1 MRSKIAEKNAN
12 HLLQIVLFF
21 HLFFDFLSIFFCFDS
36 RAKKTLLPSA
46 LRNLNLS
53 KSIGLDRDIF
63 ELSSEIDILFD

>member
-36 RAKKTLLPSA
+36 RAKKTLLYCVRFFHFFDQKVCFQFA
-46 LRNLNLS
+46 S
-53 KSIGLDRDIF
+53 KNGTL
-63 ELSSEIDILFD
+63 L